1 MREALLI
8 IDMQRGFTDPA
19 SSLCIKGAAATVP
32 ACAAAAEKAR
42 ERNVPVFWVIRS
54 YRADGTDVEKTR
66 AAAWEAGGR
75 PLSPGAPAELSA
87 GFPDGLAPAEEDFII
102 VKPRFSAFFA
112 TPLDLYL
119 RRLGVTDVVLAGTT
133 TPNCIRCTCY
143 DALSLD
149 YGVTVLS
156 DCCSSNTD
164 EIQRA
169 NLEDM
174 ERIGAG
180 IITLSAWQP
189 E

>member
-8 IDMQRGFTDPA
+8 IDMQRGFTDPV

-32 ACAAAAEKAR
+32 ACARAAGLAR
-42 ERNVPVFWVIRS
+42 ERGVPVFWVIRG

-66 AAAWEAGGR
+66 AAVWEAGGK
-75 PLSPGAPAELSA
+75 PLSPGAPDEISARFAEGLEA
-87 GFPDGLAPAEEDFII
+87 ADGDFII

-119 RRLGVTDVVLAGTT
+119 RRLGVTGVVLAGTT

-149 YGVTVLS
+149 YDVTVLS
-156 DCCSSNTD
+156 DCCSSNTP

-174 ERIGAG
+174 ERIGARV
-180 IITLSAWQP
+180 ITLGEWQ
-189 E
+189 